1 MLCSDGQHSRQK
13 SALRAVLS
21 VFERKKKTEVEMVRE
36 WSFMKTRPHR
46 EVIFS
51 LVLALEGCQ
60 SLKGML
66 LLKKGY
72 VLWGHCTC

>member
-1 MLCSDGQHSRQK
+1 
-13 SALRAVLS
+13 
-21 VFERKKKTEVEMVRE
+21 MVRE

-66 LLKKGY
+66 FLKKGY
-72 VLWGHCTC
+72 VLWGHCTY